1 MQIANRT
8 IFTRDNLEVM
18 RGMDS
23 ESIDLI
29 YLDPPFNSNTNYAA
43 PIGSEAAGAAFKDT
57 WTLSDLDEAW
67 IGQIADEHPA
77 VHEMLTAAGVIAGR
91 STKAYLTYMA
101 IRLLEMQ
108 RILKSNG
115 SLYLHCDQTASH
127 YLKMLLDAVF
137 GGARFQTEITWRR
150 TSAHNDSR
158 RFGNVCDRVIVYGTR
173 DINADSIRVS
183 LDREYVEAFYRHS
196 DARGQYQVGDLT
208 GAGPRQGETGLPW
221 RTYDPN
227 SNNRHWAVPRTGRYA
242 EWIDSQ
248 VLPGYTKIIG
258 VHARLDALDAASM
271 IQYSESDGMPRI
283 KRYLAASPGQVPTN
297 LWADIRPIAARSRE
311 RTGYPTQKPLRLLER
326 IVGASSNEGDVVFD
340 PFCGCATACVAA
352 EKLGRQWIGIDV
364 SEMAFRLVR
373 DRLEREVNVGNGD
386 RPSMLANVTHRTDI
400 PVRTD
405 SGEAVRSRDIKH
417 VLFGRQEGVCGGCR
431 TMFPFRN
438 MTVDHVVPTVRGG
451 QDIDSNLQLLC
462 QACNPLKGD
471 RPQTYLVTQ
480 LRIRGILPINGGR

>member
-67 IGQIADEHPA
+67 IGQIADEHPG
-77 VHEMLTAAGVIAGR
+77 VHEMLNATGTVASR

-108 RILKSNG
+108 RILKPG
-115 SLYLHCDQTASH
+115 GTLYLHCDQTASH

-137 GGARFQTEITWRR
+137 GAALFQTEITWRR

-158 RFGNVCDRVIVYGTR
+158 RFGNVCDRIIVYGTG
-173 DINADSIRVS
+173 DINADSIRVP
-183 LDREYVEAFYRHS
+183 LDREYVESFYRHS

-242 EWIDSQ
+242 EWISNQ
-248 VLPGYTKIIG
+248 VIPGYTEITG
-258 VHARLDALDAASM
+258 VHARLDALDAANM

-283 KRYLAASPGQVPTN
+283 KRYLAANPGQVPTN
-297 LWADIRPIAARSRE
+297 LWDDIRPISARSRE

-326 IVGASSNEGDVVFD
+326 IVGASSIEGDVVFD

-352 EKLGRQWIGIDV
+352 EKLGRQWIGIDI

-373 DRLEREVNVGNGD
+373 DRLEREVHVGNGD
-386 RPSMLANVTHRTDI
+386 RPSMLANVTHRTDV

-417 VLFGRQEGVCGGCR
+417 VLYGRQEGICNGCQ
-431 TMFPFRN
+431 TLFPFRN
-438 MTVDHVVPTVRGG
+438 MTIDHIIPTARGG
-451 QDIDSNLQLLC
+451 QNIDSNLQLLC
-462 QACNPLKGD
+462 QACNSVKGD
-471 RPQTYLVTQ
+471 RTQEHLITQ
-480 LRIRGILPINGGR
+480 LRIRGILPNGGGR